1 MRVFVTGASGFI
13 GSVVVKE
20 LIDGGHHV
28 LAMVR
33 SDEGAAVV
41 DALGAEVH
49 RGDLQ
54 DLGSL
59 RSGAEKSD
67 GVIHTAFIHDFAN
80 FEENCDIDRRAIDT
94 LGAALAG
101 SDKPLIVSAGIPSP
115 PPGSIA
121 TEDMDA
127 PRNPAA
133 PRVSE
138 PAALEFVPKGV
149 RVSVMRLPQ
158 VHDPVKQGLVTPLI
172 AIARQQGVSAYV
184 GEGRNR
190 WAAVHRLA
198 AASLYRLALEKG
210 TAGAK
215 YHAVGEE
222 GVAVREIAE
231 VIGRRLNVPV
241 VSLSSEEAVGHFGPF
256 AHFAT
261 IGNPASS
268 ALTQQRLGW
277 QPRGPGLIADLEA
290 MQYA

>member
-20 LIDGGHHV
+20 LIDGGHDV
-28 LAMVR
+28 LGMAR
-33 SDEGAAVV
+33 SDEGAAAVS
-41 DALGAEVH
+41 AAGAEVH
-49 RGDLQ
+49 RGDLR
-54 DLGSL
+54 DLESL
-59 RSGAEKSD
+59 RSGAEQCD
-67 GVIHTAFIHDFAN
+67 GVIHLAFIHEFTT
-80 FEENCDIDRRAIDT
+80 FKENCDTDRKAIET

-101 SDKPLIVSAGIPSP
+101 SNKPLIVSAGIPAP

-127 PRNPAA
+127 PQNSAV

-138 PAALEFVPKGV
+138 PAALAFVPKGV

-158 VHDPVKQGLVTPLI
+158 VHDTVKQGLVTPLI
-172 AIARQQGVSAYV
+172 AIARQKSVSAYV

-190 WAAVHRLA
+190 WAAVHRFA
-198 AASLYRLALEKG
+198 VASLYKLALEKG

-222 GVAVREIAE
+222 GVAVREVAE
-231 VIGRRLNVPV
+231 AIGRGLNLPV
-241 VSLSSEEAVGHFGPF
+241 ISLSSQEAVGHFGPF
-256 AHFAT
+256 AYFAG

-277 QPRGPGLIADLEA
+277 QPTGPGLIADLEA